1 MPISE
6 SGGGEPIVKHQKQD
20 VLRITPHPRTLRKAR
35 ENIKWM
41 VADQV
46 SPAKI
51 KHYFVRWA
59 HWWARTSTAWDFQA
73 LVEQFISLCWLEAP
87 AAIAS
92 EVLTR
97 YLTESNAQTFRDD
110 STLAA

>member
-1 MPISE
+1 MA
-6 SGGGEPIVKHQKQD
+6 KAQQ
-20 VLRITPHPRTLRKAR
+20 TLFRSLGAL
-35 ENIKWM
+35 
-41 VADQV
+41 V
-46 SPAKI
+46 
-51 KHYFVRWA
+51 
-59 HWWARTSTAWDFQA
+59 ARTSTAWDFQA